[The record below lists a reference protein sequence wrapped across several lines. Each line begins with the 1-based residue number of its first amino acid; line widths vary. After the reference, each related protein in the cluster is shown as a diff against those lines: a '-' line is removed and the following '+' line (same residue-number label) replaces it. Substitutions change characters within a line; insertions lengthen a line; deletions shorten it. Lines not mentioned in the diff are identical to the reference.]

1 MVPGSQKYFKTAQEK
16 LWIHPGRVGQE
27 GTFEDELECW
37 YANMLTTKCGGL
49 PSQYHK
55 RNKALVAKCTGI
67 EADWLDVWKLYSKDE
82 AQYYKK
88 DFPTDPLD
96 EGAQAFTSLGTEQQA
111 IRQAYLDETVHET
124 KLASTQERL
133 WQEAFEDENDP
144 KAPHYKQSMKT
155 MLELNK
161 KELLCMTLFVIDD
174 DCGGHEYI
182 RTES

>member
-1 MVPGSQKYFKTAQEK
+1 MKAAFVACSFAAVAQGASFLRQEPDTSCGKGFDKLVPGSQKYFKTAQEK

-37 YANMLTTKCGGL
+37 YSNMLTTKCGGL
-49 PSQYHK
+49 PSQYDK
-55 RNKALVAKCTGI
+55 RNKDLVAKCTGI

-82 AQYYKK
+82 VQYYKK

-96 EGAQAFTSLGTEQQA
+96 EDAQAGTSLGT
-111 IRQAYLDETVHET
+111 
-124 KLASTQERL
+124 
-133 WQEAFEDENDP
+133 DP